1 MKNTTLVMCVV
12 AALAVFTS
20 SVKAGSATRE
30 ARIDNELQVAGCNIN
45 GWMELS
51 GKVTLNTTFNLASNR
66 LYVDAE
72 VRPDALAA
80 TSATYPTL
88 VSGVTKVYQHI
99 VYFTN
104 GLATLTFPCSFRV
117 ERTRTINSQVGTI
130 RFDIQYTAHL
140 TFRQVGVQVSL
151 EGASYDNFQF
161 VCL

>member
-20 SVKAGSATRE
+20 SVKAESATRE
-30 ARIDNELQVAGCNIN
+30 ARIDNELQIAGCNVN
-45 GWMELS
+45 GWVELS
-51 GKVTLNTTFNLASNR
+51 GKVTLSTNFILASNR

-88 VSGVTKVYQHI
+88 VSGVTQVSQRI

-104 GLATLTFPCSFRV
+104 GLATLTFPCSFKV
-117 ERTRTINSQVGTI
+117 ERARTINSQGTI
-130 RFDIQYTAHL
+130 RFEIQYTAHL
-140 TFRQVGVQVSL
+140 TFIQRGVQVSL